1 MGEASGRDERT
12 KYATADYESPSSLYQ
27 QIENLEKQV
36 ARLKKENEK
45 LRFKRDVIT
54 NKQSS

>member
-1 MGEASGRDERT
+1 MGEASGKDKCIVHTRYIAANDE
-12 KYATADYESPSSLYQ
+12 SLSHLYQ

-36 ARLKKENEK
+36 ARLQKENEK

-54 NKQSS
+54 NK